1 MNENKPHKFGN
12 SGKGS
17 KSSHSGSGRPS
28 GNHNSDFRKP
38 KSGGRSG
45 SFGKKSSSAGKSSG
59 TAGKPFYQ
67 TKLKGNKHGAQQGD
81 YVMISD
87 GKKKITTRIN
97 LPNHPFAKK
106 EVGEMVV
113 IKGVEWYLI
122 RIFQQGTAAYN
133 KIYDA
138 DTQREHFGY

>member
-1 MNENKPHKFGN
+1 MNEKQTRKFGN
-12 SGKGS
+12 SGKSS
-17 KSSHSGSGRPS
+17 KSGNRP
-28 GNHNSDFRKP
+28 
-38 KSGGRSG
+38 G
-45 SFGKKSSSAGKSSG
+45 SFGKKPSSKGAKGKPG

-67 TKLKGNKHGAQQGD
+67 TKIKGKSGAQVGD

-122 RIFQQGTAAYN
+122 RIFIQGTAAYN
-133 KIYDA
+133 KIFDA

>member
-1 MNENKPHKFGN
+1 
-12 SGKGS
+12 
-17 KSSHSGSGRPS
+17 
-28 GNHNSDFRKP
+28 
-38 KSGGRSG
+38 
-45 SFGKKSSSAGKSSG
+45 
-59 TAGKPFYQ
+59 
-67 TKLKGNKHGAQQGD
+67 
-81 YVMISD
+81 MISD
-87 GKKKITTRIN
+87 GKKKVTTRIN

>member
-1 MNENKPHKFGN
+1 MNDNKTHRPGN
-12 SGKGS
+12 SDRRK
-17 KSSHSGSGRPS
+17 KS
-28 GNHNSDFRKP
+28 GNKT
-38 KSGGRSG
+38 GA
-45 SFGKKSSSAGKSSG
+45 FGKKPVSKGANGKPG

-67 TKLKGNKHGAQQGD
+67 TKLKGKSGAQVGD

-87 GKKKITTRIN
+87 GKKKVTTRIN
-97 LPNHPFAKK
+97 LPSHPFAKK

-122 RIFQQGTAAYN
+122 RIYIQGTAAYN
-133 KIYDA
+133 KIFDA

>member
-1 MNENKPHKFGN
+1 MERITIMNDNKTHKPGN
-12 SGKGS
+12 SERRK
-17 KSSHSGSGRPS
+17 KS
-28 GNHNSDFRKP
+28 GNKT
-38 KSGGRSG
+38 GA
-45 SFGKKSSSAGKSSG
+45 FGKKPVSKGAKGKTG

-67 TKLKGNKHGAQQGD
+67 TKLKGKSGAQVGD

-87 GKKKITTRIN
+87 GKKKVTTRIN
-97 LPNHPFAKK
+97 LPSHPFAKK

-122 RIFQQGTAAYN
+122 RIYIQGTAAYN
-133 KIYDA
+133 KIFDA

>member
-1 MNENKPHKFGN
+1 MNEKQTRRSGN
-12 SGKGS
+12 SGKSS
-17 KSSHSGSGRPS
+17 KS
-28 GNHNSDFRKP
+28 GN
-38 KSGGRSG
+38 RSG
-45 SFGKKSSSAGKSSG
+45 SFGKKPALKGAKGKPG
-59 TAGKPFYQ
+59 AAGKPFYQ
-67 TKLKGNKHGAQQGD
+67 TKLKGKSGAQVGD

-122 RIFQQGTAAYN
+122 RIFIQGTAAYN
-133 KIYDA
+133 KIFDA